1 MMICSSGHLSDGLGN
16 MQSWTFDYLALG
28 CEMFVHTSPCV
39 LWMVDVLWVRIGS
52 KPCPFQNGE
61 TRVGI
66 RLLPGSSSK
75 GKF

>member
-39 LWMVDVLWVRIGS
+39 LWMVDVLLGENWIQTMPFS
-52 KPCPFQNGE
+52 KW
-61 TRVGI
+61 
-66 RLLPGSSSK
+66 
-75 GKF
+75 